1 MCSKDRVTDDSRVEF
16 EVKHGLIL
24 LDVWVLL
31 HLTLGHLLEYGVW
44 TEQRLILDEPFYPLN
59 LFMISQFWAPEE
71 LLLLGLLGQDD
82 QYLLDLG
89 GERRCA
95 WAIRLL
101 LWHRNVALVEIIV
114 LLFGWFEEVLRASLL
129 PEFKP
134 WIILY
139 WLDCREWWSLLNL
152 FVGFHITKRL
162 NVLVGWCDA
171 HVVMDLG

>member
-31 HLTLGHLLEYGVW
+31 HLTLVHLLEYGVW

-59 LFMISQFWAPEE
+59 LFLISQFWAPEE

-89 GERRCA
+89 GEWRCA

-152 FVGFHITKRL
+152 FVGFDITKRL

>member
-24 LDVWVLL
+24 LSVWVFL
-31 HLTLGHLLEYGVW
+31 HLTLGHLSEYGVG
-44 TEQRLILDEPFYPLN
+44 TEQGLILDEPFYPLN
-59 LFMISQFWAPEE
+59 LLLISRFWTPGE

-89 GERRCA
+89 GEWRCA
-95 WAIRLL
+95 WAIWLL
-101 LWHRNVALVEIIV
+101 LRHRNVALVEIIA
-114 LLFGWFEEVLRASLL
+114 LLFRWFEEVLRASLL

-139 WLDCREWWSLLNL
+139 RLDCREWWSLLDL
-152 FVGFHITKRL
+152 FVGFHFTKRL
-162 NVLVGWCDA
+162 NVLVGWCHA